1 MFRQVLLVSAF
12 IFAPCGDLNP
22 IAQADSARGG
32 VSVGSLTTVVNR
44 DGIGDRLIGYGVVS
58 GLQGTGDDVSKSP
71 SLAKSYMTFLQNL
84 QVPGLDEFSLSRQ
97 QGFAIVIVT
106 AEVPN
111 TAGLGDDIDISLTSA
126 FDAESLAGGRLDY
139 AILKPPGFTNSD
151 APVLATVIGAPIP
164 STLPNP
170 VRATLLDAGRIEV
183 IRRLKERDIFMLDKE
198 GGSVCFLLR
207 LVEPWSSSGVAAR
220 EIADAI
226 NEDFAYED
234 ASLQLATLR
243 EDGRVLVRFPVEV
256 DDVDERIRFLSMIEQ
271 IRIDDRLITAN
282 SNAIFLDRPRGVVV
296 VGSGVRFMPTA
307 VSVQGLEHVTILPT
321 PEPTQFDPLIRSD
334 TSVGLST
341 SPSASSSAHL
351 QELVEQMRKLQVP
364 VDKQIDVIIGL
375 RRSGSLLNVDIWKL
389 EE

>member
-12 IFAPCGDLNP
+12 IFTPCGDLNP

-243 EDGRVLVRFPVEV
+243 EDGRVLVRFPAEV

-282 SNAIFLDRPRGVVV
+282 SNAIFLDRPRGV
-296 VGSGVRFMPTA
+296 
-307 VSVQGLEHVTILPT
+307 ILFSI
-321 PEPTQFDPLIRSD
+321 E
-334 TSVGLST
+334 
-341 SPSASSSAHL
+341 
-351 QELVEQMRKLQVP
+351 
-364 VDKQIDVIIGL
+364 
-375 RRSGSLLNVDIWKL
+375 
-389 EE
+389 